1 MLQTSLRVTAL
12 AVLSI
17 SPPLL
22 THVQAQEPT
31 FSSSAVERLA
41 WRHLGPANP
50 MGRMTDI
57 AVHDDRQSTWFVGTA
72 GGGVWRTKN
81 AGTTWDN
88 VFNQFGSVSIGDVAI
103 APSNPDVIWVG
114 TGEENGRNSVQ
125 WGDGIY
131 KSLDGG
137 ATWQHMGLRES
148 FQIGHI
154 EIHPTNP
161 DIVFVGALGRLW
173 GDNEERGVYRTK
185 DGGKTWERVLYL
197 DDKTGCIDVRVHP
210 HDPMTVFAC
219 MYERKRDRFDGNDP
233 IVRFGKHSGLYK
245 SIDGGENWSQLTEG
259 LPSCTWGRSGIDLL
273 ASNPDTIFAI
283 IETERS
289 GWQKGDRK
297 DRISSD
303 PPEDNARG
311 RQGRQGNPGR
321 ARQGRAA
328 RGSAIMGIGTEGED
342 GGEGKLGAVLT
353 TITENGPAEKLGLRA
368 GDRII
373 TIDDEP
379 LKTYAD
385 LIEIVRDSRARQK
398 VKITYVRDGAETE
411 IELTFD
417 ERPNRLLRAAGRPN
431 GPYSG
436 RLFGQN
442 ANKQKYQGEL
452 GYETGGIFR
461 SDDRGAT
468 WTRLNSLT
476 ERPFYYSVI
485 RVDPRN
491 PDNIY
496 CVGTSFWG
504 SKDAGEKFEAIHR
517 GIHVDFHGIWVDPD
531 DSDHIVAICDG
542 GINETYDRGRSW
554 QLHKGF
560 SAAQFYDCDADNAVP
575 YNVIGGLQDNGTW
588 VVPSR
593 TRFRD
598 GITVADCIK
607 IYSGDGFGAQAD
619 PLEPHLVFATSQ
631 NGSAGLVDTRSG
643 RTVRLQR
650 GAVPSGNRARFNWDS
665 PFILS
670 PHNRL
675 TLFHAGNHVY
685 RGERY
690 SYLDNRGSRRG
701 QGPMQNERSMRM
713 TCISPALGATD
724 KGTATAIAES
734 PLKQGLLYV
743 GTDDGALWRTD
754 NGGTDWQRIDA
765 NLPADELLYVSDIV
779 PSNFKEGR
787 VYVTLDGHRS
797 DNFKT
802 HVFISDNHGETF
814 YDIGDTLPG
823 DEVCY
828 AFAEDPRN
836 VDLLFL
842 GTERGAWASLDRGYN
857 WLRLNNGL
865 PTASVRELVIQ
876 DRDSDLVAGTHGRG
890 IVVLDIE
897 GLRQLTDD
905 IADNDAHLFDV
916 QPAYLWQLGS
926 RGFQGHKQF
935 KAKNPSYGATF
946 YLWLR
951 EEPTDKPVLTIH
963 DITGKEIAKVTGKAV
978 QGLQP
983 IQWSARIGRS
993 LAKAGTYS
1001 VRLQGDDDNKKSFEL
1016 RADPKLAT
1024 SGNQTQP
1031 ANNR

>member
-22 THVQAQEPT
+22 THVQAQESA
-31 FSSSAVERLA
+31 FSSSAVEQLA

-245 SIDGGENWSQLTEG
+245 SIDGGENWNQLSEG

-303 PPEDNARG
+303 PPEENAR
-311 RQGRQGNPGR
+311 GRQGNPGR

-328 RGSAIMGIGTEGED
+328 RGSAVMGIGTEGED

-353 TITENGPAEKLGLRA
+353 TITENGPAEKLGLKA

-385 LIEIVRDSRARQK
+385 LTEIVRDSRARQK

-504 SKDAGEKFEAIHR
+504 STDAGEKFEAIHR

-531 DSDHIVAICDG
+531 DSDHIVAVCDG
-542 GINETYDRGRSW
+542 GVNETYDRGRSW
-554 QLHKGF
+554 QVHKGF

-619 PLEPHLVFATSQ
+619 PIEPHLVFATSQ

-690 SYLDNRGSRRG
+690 SYLDNRGSRRD

-765 NLPADELLYVSDIV
+765 NLPTDELLYVSDIV
-779 PSNFKEGR
+779 PSNFKEAR

-935 KAKNPSYGATF
+935 KANNPSYGATF

>member
-22 THVQAQEPT
+22 THVQAQESA
-31 FSSSAVERLA
+31 FSSSAVEQLA

-245 SIDGGENWSQLTEG
+245 SIDGGENWNQLSEG

-303 PPEDNARG
+303 PPEDDARG

-328 RGSAIMGIGTEGED
+328 RGSAVMGIGTEGED

-353 TITENGPAEKLGLRA
+353 TITENGPAEKLGLKA

-385 LIEIVRDSRARQK
+385 LTEIVRDSRARQK

-504 SKDAGEKFEAIHR
+504 STDAGEKFEAIHR

-531 DSDHIVAICDG
+531 DSDHIVAVCDG
-542 GINETYDRGRSW
+542 GVNETYDRGRSW
-554 QLHKGF
+554 QVHKGF

-690 SYLDNRGSRRG
+690 SYLDNRGSRRD

-765 NLPADELLYVSDIV
+765 NLPTDELLYVSDIV
-779 PSNFKEGR
+779 PSNFKEAR

-897 GLRQLTDD
+897 GLRQLTDN

-935 KAKNPSYGATF
+935 KANNPSYGATF